1 MSWPESKMVQQ
12 KRNLPLNKWGVYP
25 KKFLEKVFYIWI
37 KLEIET
43 VFVFLCPLINE
54 LEYMQL
60 VQKHINTNTF
70 SSILQVPAFPFR
82 HFVRQ
87 NLTIYKTCASA
98 RHKSGCAHSHP
109 RGDGGNGLTRHQKL
123 YALLHGNWKKAPAL
137 LKVAPGPISEAPL
150 ITMCLWHSIKEV
162 WTTTD
167 TDLGSFFLMTF
178 FCYVN
183 IFNTYVHYACF
194 SKN

>member
-60 VQKHINTNTF
+60 VQKHINSNTF

-109 RGDGGNGLTRHQKL
+109 RGGWREWAYSAPEVICTPAWKL
-123 YALLHGNWKKAPAL
+123 EEGPSSAQGCSWPHIWGSSDNCVS
-137 LKVAPGPISEAPL
+137 VA
-150 ITMCLWHSIKEV
+150 
-162 WTTTD
+162 
-167 TDLGSFFLMTF
+167 
-178 FCYVN
+178 
-183 IFNTYVHYACF
+183 
-194 SKN
+194 

>member
-1 MSWPESKMVQQ
+1 M
-12 KRNLPLNKWGVYP
+12 
-25 KKFLEKVFYIWI
+25 
-37 KLEIET
+37 
-43 VFVFLCPLINE
+43 FVFLYPLINE

-60 VQKHINTNTF
+60 VQKHINTIMF
-70 SSILQVPAFPFR
+70 SSILQVQHF
-82 HFVRQ
+82 HSNIFVRQ
-87 NLTIYKTCASA
+87 NLTIYKTCASE

-109 RGDGGNGLTRHQKL
+109 QGGIEGMGLLGTSSYMHSCMETGRRPQL
-123 YALLHGNWKKAPAL
+123 CSRLL
-137 LKVAPGPISEAPL
+137 APGPVSEAPL
-150 ITMCLWHSIKEV
+150 ITICLWHSIKEV

-178 FCYVN
+178 FCCVN